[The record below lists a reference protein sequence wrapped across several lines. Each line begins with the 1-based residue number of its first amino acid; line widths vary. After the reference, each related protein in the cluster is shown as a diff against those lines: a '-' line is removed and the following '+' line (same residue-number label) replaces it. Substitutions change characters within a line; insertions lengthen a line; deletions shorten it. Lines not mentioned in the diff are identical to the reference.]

1 MKLPAADEGVGAPG
15 GGAVEATL
23 VSLRRDDR
31 DRFLCLLASPTE
43 TRSDLAT
50 LYAFNAEI
58 AGIAGKVSESMLG
71 LIRLQ
76 WWRDALG
83 EIAAGRGHRH
93 YLVQALAD
101 LVARRGLNLALLH
114 EIIDAR
120 EADLDPAPPA
130 DLAALE
136 AYAARTAGALGEAA
150 LELCQRDP
158 APALRAAAR
167 AGGTAYGLIGLMRA
181 TSHFARRRVARLPAA
196 DMVAAGIQPDRFG
209 DLRPGL
215 DLNTVVAGVCARAE
229 SHLAATRQVAIP
241 GTAIGAFLPA
251 RLARAQLERLR
262 RHGYDPFVAA
272 AIAGSGLDIWR
283 LVLARWLR
291 RP

>member
-1 MKLPAADEGVGAPG
+1 MSDEGVGNDG
-15 GGAVEATL
+15 DDAVQVAL
-23 VSLRRDDR
+23 AALRRDDR
-31 DRFLCLLASPTE
+31 DRFLCLLASPSG
-43 TRSDLAT
+43 TRADLAT

-58 AGIAGKVSESMLG
+58 AGIADKVSESMLG

-83 EIAAGRGHRH
+83 EVAAGRGHRH
-93 YLVQALAD
+93 HLVQALAD
-101 LVARRGLNLALLH
+101 LTARRGLSLALLQ

-120 EADLDPAPPA
+120 EADLDAAPPA

-136 AYAARTAGALGEAA
+136 AYAAQTAGALAEAA

-167 AGGTAYGLIGLMRA
+167 AAGTAYGLIGLMRA

-196 DMVAAGIQPDRFG
+196 EMVAAGIPPDWFG
-209 DLRPGL
+209 DLRRGP
-215 DLNTVVAGVCARAE
+215 DIDTVVASVCACAE
-229 SHLAATRQVAIP
+229 SHLAAARQAAIP
-241 GTAIGAFLPA
+241 GDAIAAFLPA

-262 RHGYDPFVAA
+262 RHGYDPFAAA

-291 RP
+291 RI